1 MDKVCLSRQARGTLF
16 ICGVGFKHCSSEES
30 QRAVASNP
38 RRQRCAL
45 REGTAQT
52 APLCWVW
59 LCSQGPSCWG
69 EGEPW
74 PGCCTAQG
82 GGLRGRTGRLGL

>member
-45 REGTAQT
+45 REGTAQNS
-52 APLCWVW
+52 PVV
-59 LCSQGPSCWG
+59 
-69 EGEPW
+69 
-74 PGCCTAQG
+74 
-82 GGLRGRTGRLGL
+82 LGLVVLPGAVVLGRR